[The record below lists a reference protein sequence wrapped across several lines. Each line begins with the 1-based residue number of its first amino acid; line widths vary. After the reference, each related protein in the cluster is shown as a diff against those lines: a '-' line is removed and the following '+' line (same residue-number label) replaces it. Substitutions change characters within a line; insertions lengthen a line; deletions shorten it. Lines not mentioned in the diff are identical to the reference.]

1 MSSNTKI
8 KAYSVLI
15 KRSILD
21 ETILV
26 LAYTLGQLDMFL
38 NEHYGD
44 REYKVATITLLDY
57 YDKIITPELR

>member
-1 MSSNTKI
+1 MKNTKI

-15 KRSILD
+15 KRSIVD

-38 NEHYGD
+38 KEHYGD
-44 REYKVATITLLDY
+44 REYEVAKITLVDS
-57 YDKIITPELR
+57 YDKIITPEIK